1 MAYTYIILNVLFIIG
16 VLVIFHRYI
25 RKPSTTWWIILAA
38 LLVLT
43 AVFDNLIILA
53 GIVGYDSTKLLGLY
67 VGVAPIE
74 DFFYAILAAILIPIL
89 WQIFDPKKQE
99 EL

>member
-1 MAYTYIILNVLFIIG
+1 MAYTYIILNVLFVMA

-25 RKPSTTWWIILAA
+25 RKPSTTWWIMLAA

>member
-1 MAYTYIILNVLFIIG
+1 MAYTYIILNVVFIIA
-16 VLVIFHRYI
+16 VLLVFRRSIH
-25 RKPSTTWWIILAA
+25 KPTSTWWMMLAA

-89 WQIFDPKKQE
+89 WQRFGSKTQE
-99 EL
+99 EQ